1 MGLQGMFETIRKWID
16 GEEDLDDK
24 GKPRPRSKWE
34 DFMVAIA
41 REVEHKMHEEM
52 FTPPGGPTYIPREY
66 LVFLS
71 PADDADWQGEK
82 REGLQRGLHYVL
94 SERAKELVGS
104 KDFQTKTFTVELRVD
119 AALEAGHFRVQHI
132 WDTSS
137 PKTIV
142 KPRKLDQLS
151 NAAAPTTVV
160 VERGEEPTL
169 VLPSTLADEKDDE
182 ATIVRPRP
190 RPARDPIFSV
200 SVRRVAAGNEASA
213 STGTTAD
220 MTNDIRPF
228 DKEEITIGRGSR
240 QIAVD
245 LKLEGDLEVSRKHA
259 TLAKRQDG
267 HYVITCHGANAIV
280 LGGTDSAREVATG
293 ETTGVEPDQPI
304 TISTYE
310 LRILGN

>member
-1 MGLQGMFETIRKWID
+1 MGRQGWFETLRKWID
-16 GEEDLDDK
+16 GEEDVDDQ
-24 GKPRPRSKWE
+24 GKARPRSKWE

-41 REVEHKMHEEM
+41 REVEHSMQQEM

-66 LVFLS
+66 IVFLS

-82 REGLQRGLHYVL
+82 REGLQRGLYYVL
-94 SERAKELVGS
+94 SERAKELVGT

-119 AALEAGHFRVQHI
+119 AGLEAGHFRVQHI

-142 KPRKLDQLS
+142 KPRRVEQPVGGGAI
-151 NAAAPTTVV
+151 NTVV
-160 VERGEEPTL
+160 VEREE
-169 VLPSTLADEKDDE
+169 DE

-190 RPARDPIFSV
+190 PKDPIFSV
-200 SVRRVAAGNEASA
+200 SVRRNAEGEGAAV
-213 STGTTAD
+213 D
-220 MTNDIRPF
+220 VRPF

-240 QIAVD
+240 QIGVD

-259 TLAKRQDG
+259 TLARQPNG
-267 HYVITCHGANAIV
+267 SYAITCHGANSITV
-280 LGGTDSAREVATG
+280 TGVDGAREVTTG
-293 ETTGVEPDQPI
+293 ETAEVKPDEPI

-310 LRILGN
+310 LRVKNP

>member
-1 MGLQGMFETIRKWID
+1 MYMGRQGWFETLRKWID
-16 GEEDLDDK
+16 GEEDLDDQ
-24 GKPRPRSKWE
+24 GKTRPHSKWE

-41 REVEHKMHEEM
+41 REVEHSMQQEM

-66 LVFLS
+66 IVFLS

-82 REGLQRGLHYVL
+82 REGLQRGLYYVL
-94 SERAKELVGS
+94 SERAKELVGT

-142 KPRKLDQLS
+142 KPRRVEQPVGGGAL
-151 NAAAPTTVV
+151 NTVV
-160 VERGEEPTL
+160 AERE
-169 VLPSTLADEKDDE
+169 DEE

-190 RPARDPIFSV
+190 PRDPIFSV
-200 SVRRVAAGNEASA
+200 SVRRTGGEVEAEA
-213 STGTTAD
+213 ID
-220 MTNDIRPF
+220 VKPF

-240 QIAVD
+240 QIGVD

-259 TLAKRQDG
+259 TLARQANG
-267 HYVITCHGANAIV
+267 NYAITCHGANSIMLSGV
-280 LGGTDSAREVATG
+280 DGAREVATG
-293 ETTGVEPDQPI
+293 ETAELKPDEPI

-310 LRILGN
+310 LRVKNLH

>member
-1 MGLQGMFETIRKWID
+1 MGWFETLRKWID
-16 GEEDLDDK
+16 GEEDLDDQ

-41 REVEHKMHEEM
+41 REVEHTMQQEM

-66 LVFLS
+66 IVFLS
-71 PADDADWQGEK
+71 PADDAEWQGEK
-82 REGLQRGLHYVL
+82 REGLQRGLFHVL
-94 SERAKELVGS
+94 SERASELVGT
-104 KDFQTKTFTVELRVD
+104 KEFQTRTFTVELRVD

-142 KPRKLDQLS
+142 RPRKMDQAGALD
-151 NAAAPTTVV
+151 TIV
-160 VERGEEPTL
+160 VENDLG
-169 VLPSTLADEKDDE
+169 E

-190 RPARDPIFSV
+190 PKDPIFSV
-200 SVRRVAAGNEASA
+200 SVRRLKADHESATGDSEAAATDVRA
-213 STGTTAD
+213 
-220 MTNDIRPF
+220 F
-228 DKEEITIGRGSR
+228 DKQEITIGRGSR

-259 TLAKRQDG
+259 TLSRRPDG
-267 HYVITCHGANAIV
+267 TFVITCHGANSIM
-280 LGGTDSAREVATG
+280 LNGTREVTTG
-293 ETTGVEPDQPI
+293 ETAGVQQDQPI

-310 LRILGN
+310 LRLRNS